1 MRILQRILKRV
12 LKLTFLIFLLAACG
26 LVVIRYFFADQIIT
40 AALQLAG
47 ASEVS
52 VHLAAVGTD
61 QVRFDF
67 LTAAFALEN
76 GTTLHIQAK
85 QINLQYDLQRL
96 VQTKKC
102 DLLTVQEMEISR
114 TGESKS
120 TAVPPIEL
128 PEKITLLKDS
138 IRARLP
144 IEKIRL
150 EQVVLLDN
158 LPIQLKDK
166 EISLT
171 ASVSGTAFHA
181 TAILQADPETQL
193 TLDFRSPDALHAIA
207 ELVGKRRGEEI
218 LRTKLD
224 LQPDRLSGAIN
235 LQLQPVNALFLRSF
249 SAETNIPIPEGTLD
263 STFSLPLPLRDDR
276 NDQDDATHAAP
287 LQVALTVID
296 SDNHQIHLEASG
308 TPDARQASFLLT
320 GQKGKQ
326 DFLKTTLN
334 MEDQRISGSYSLHGD
349 QLRSFLAPY
358 LPSPLP
364 TLSGKFSGTV
374 DIPLPGHQEKWFK
387 ATAIASSLA
396 LPSLTASA
404 AEMTVSGKMDGKNVQ
419 LDKDSTFHGSG
430 LAFGSTS
437 LQECRLDLAGDFSRR
452 DDQLQLNFAKQQKI
466 YIKGLKAGSTFIREL
481 VLQPTEALR
490 FALNL
495 QNNAWSFDK
504 NTLHAAPLAVRT
516 GAVDITIG
524 PLQCAFSVLRCT
536 DSGPEIITKLSS
548 PTLTITTP
556 KGNVPLKKVAGN
568 FQFQQGI
575 ITSKLQ
581 AEPKNIPGRIQAEVK
596 HDLSGAAGFFTLRT
610 DKRLDLNPEEVSLA
624 DLLSN
629 WQFPFDLDK
638 GSVFLESRG
647 VWKPGKKFHLTLR
660 TEVNK
665 GSGYFQK
672 FLFEGLKSKQD
683 LILLPEL
690 RSQSE
695 GKISV
700 QRLISSIDVHD
711 LSAKTAL
718 LSVQT
723 GTQPEVQLR
732 KLQAKLLQGSISS
745 PEIRYDLNKQQGDFT
760 VKARGVDL
768 ATLVNLMKVKE
779 MHATGKISGDI
790 PVTIRGKEISVG
802 NGMLYNDPPGGEISY
817 TAPETGVAGLSEYAI
832 KAIRDFRYTSLK
844 STAQYAPSGEL
855 HLAVSLQGISPEL
868 DKSRPV
874 HFNINI
880 EQNLLT
886 LLQGLQYSKG
896 LSEKIDKRVRQRYR
910 RVLKSSNF
918 VSDQGC
924 P

>member
-1 MRILQRILKRV
+1 MSQ
-12 LKLTFLIFLLAACG
+12 
-26 LVVIRYFFADQIIT
+26 Q
-40 AALQLAG
+40 G
-47 ASEVS
+47 AS
-52 VHLAAVGTD
+52 
-61 QVRFDF
+61 
-67 LTAAFALEN
+67 
-76 GTTLHIQAK
+76 
-85 QINLQYDLQRL
+85 
-96 VQTKKC
+96 
-102 DLLTVQEMEISR
+102 
-114 TGESKS
+114 KS
-120 TAVPPIEL
+120 STSPSLRL

-144 IEKIRL
+144 IEEILLK
-150 EQVVLLDN
+150 QVVLQDN
-158 LPIQLKDK
+158 FPVQLK
-166 EISLT
+166 ERRIRLT
-171 ASVSGTAFHA
+171 ASVSGTALQAQA
-181 TAILQADPETQL
+181 TLQADQDTQL
-193 TLDFRSPDALHAIA
+193 ALNFRSPDALHAIA
-207 ELVGKRRGEEI
+207 ELVGNQGTEEI

-235 LQLQPVNALFLRSF
+235 LQLQPVNTLFLRSF
-249 SAETNIPIPEGTLD
+249 TAESKIPIPAGTLD
-263 STFSLPLPLRDDR
+263 STFSLPLPLQDDRDD
-276 NDQDDATHAAP
+276 AAP
-287 LQVALTVID
+287 LQVALTVVD
-296 SDNHQIHLEASG
+296 SDNHQIHLEASS
-308 TPDARQASFLLT
+308 TPDSRQASLLLS

-326 DFLKTTLN
+326 EFLKTTLN
-334 MEDQRISGSYSLHGD
+334 MQDQRISGSYSLHGD

-358 LPSPLP
+358 LPQPLP
-364 TLSGKFSGTV
+364 DLSGKLSGTV
-374 DIPLPGHQEKWFK
+374 DIPLPKNQEKWFK
-387 ATAIASSLA
+387 VTATASSLA

-404 AEMTVSGKMDGKNVQ
+404 AEMTASGKMDGQNVQ

-430 LAFGSTS
+430 LTFGSTS

-466 YIKGLKAGSTFIREL
+466 YIKGLKASSTFIREL
-481 VLQPTEALR
+481 ALQPAEALR

-495 QNNAWSFDK
+495 QNNAWSFGK
-504 NTLHAAPLAVRT
+504 NSLHVAPFAVRT

-524 PLQCAFSVLRCT
+524 PLQCAFSALRCT
-536 DSGPEIITKLSS
+536 DSGPEIITELNS
-548 PTLTITTP
+548 PTLTITSP

-568 FQFQQGI
+568 FQFQQRI
-575 ITSKLQ
+575 VTSKLQ

-596 HDLSGAAGFFTLRT
+596 HDLSGSAGFFTLRT
-610 DKRLDLNPEEVSLA
+610 DKRLDLNPEEVTLA
-624 DLLSN
+624 DLLSS

-647 VWKPGKKFHLTLR
+647 VWKPGKKFHLSLR
-660 TEVNK
+660 TEINK

-672 FLFEGLKSKQD
+672 FLFEGLESKQD
-683 LILLPEL
+683 LVLLPEL

-723 GTQPEVQLR
+723 GTQPEIQLR
-732 KLQAKLLQGSISS
+732 ELRAKLLQGSISS

-779 MHATGKISGDI
+779 IHATGKISGDI

-802 NGMLYNDPPGGEISY
+802 NGILYNDPPGGEISY

-844 STAQYAPSGEL
+844 STAQYAPSGQL
-855 HLAVSLQGISPEL
+855 DLAVSLQGISPEL

-880 EQNLLT
+880 EQNLLS

-910 RVLKSSNF
+910 
-918 VSDQGC
+918 
-924 P
+924 